1 MVSIHYSKSIPRG
14 SKWSPKS
21 SLEASWET
29 GLRLKRGPGTRL
41 HIYIYIYIY
50 VYIESR
56 ACFAR
61 ARDSLEKLIVIFFIG
76 GEIAMR
82 KPTVVS
88 RRGGMSSMEYH
99 LFLDISRCRSIT
111 LEKKTQTPKTAR
123 NDQMRQK
130 NKRTRATSDQQ

>member
-41 HIYIYIYIY
+41 YIYIYI
-50 VYIESR
+50 YIESR

-88 RRGGMSSMEYH
+88 RRGGISSMEYH
-99 LFLDISRCRSIT
+99 LFLDINRCRSIT
-111 LEKKTQTPKTAR
+111 SEKKTQTPKAAR

-130 NKRTRATSDQQ
+130 NKRTRATSDHQ